1 MRNRLATYLLVS
13 ELSFDLPSG
22 LPEALANVPHAEL
35 TYRQRIFDVCDRLRE
50 SDAGREVYI
59 QLASQVERDLRL
71 PSMLKQMPSLGSR
84 DTLSCQEHLRLQG
97 LVRTAA
103 DGDLASARS
112 LLAAG
117 ERSVWRRDPER
128 ALLWQVVQRCVTFLE
143 LAAHAQLFTLANNS
157 RSLVEAYIAADGLW

>member
-71 PSMLKQMPSLGSR
+71 PSMLKQTPSLGSR
-84 DTLSCQEHLRLQG
+84 DTFSCQERIRLQG

-103 DGDLASARS
+103 DGDLTSAQS
-112 LLAAG
+112 LLAVD
-117 ERSVWRRDPER
+117 ERSVWRRDSDL
-128 ALLWQVVQRCVTFLE
+128 AFLCQVEQRCVAFLG
-143 LAAHAQLFTLANNS
+143 LAAHTQSYMLANYS
-157 RSLVEAYIAADGLW
+157 RSLVDSYVASD